1 MIQYLSANAI
11 SGTGRNG
18 LLCGKPA
25 ELRTLLGEA
34 RHADTRQKWLDIQD
48 VMRMS
53 QFPSTLARMIEG
65 SAVGPCW
72 KSSRPRRRRVSG
84 HD

>member
-1 MIQYLSANAI
+1 MTQHLSANAI
-11 SGTGRNG
+11 SGTGCNG

-34 RHADTRQKWLDIQD
+34 QHANARQKWLDTQD

-65 SAVGPCW
+65 SAVEARLEVIEAVQA
-72 KSSRPRRRRVSG
+72 KSKRP
-84 HD
+84 